1 MPGCPEGPG
10 EGGDVV
16 KGVVRQGRKLGEK
29 KDVVQVKLAHGDASH
44 AAGHLGLRRRGQER
58 LLRSDC
64 LSSGGGGSK
73 D

>member
-1 MPGCPEGPG
+1 MLGCFEGLG

-16 KGVVRQGRKLGEK
+16 KGVVRQGRKFGEK
-29 KDVVQVKLAHGDASH
+29 KDVVQVKFVYGDVSYVV
-44 AAGHLGLRRRGQER
+44 GYLGLRRRGQER

-64 LSSGGGGSK
+64 FLSGGGGSK